1 MSLRRRFPFTPLAH
15 NVHYSKLRNNVHYCT
30 NLNNVHYA
38 KVMFT
43 FRLSIVYAR
52 FLVTPFTLTHYV
64 LVETKSTCYLSIY
77 LSILVTA
84 IYLPAHLPLQ
94 YPYMLCTGLKNNTKY
109 KIPAPFGSCPVWID
123 IMARLRSSKSSV
135 DNFYASVVLQ
145 FCDLH
150 LMIALLK
157 QSLPCIW
164 FNINRKS
171 ARMNCFKDSLL
182 YSLKHSR

>member
-77 LSILVTA
+77 LSIYFSYCYILTCSLTLTV
-84 IYLPAHLPLQ
+84 PLHAMYWSEKQ
-94 YPYMLCTGLKNNTKY
+94 HKIQMQLK
-109 KIPAPFGSCPVWID
+109 
-123 IMARLRSSKSSV
+123 
-135 DNFYASVVLQ
+135 
-145 FCDLH
+145 
-150 LMIALLK
+150 
-157 QSLPCIW
+157 
-164 FNINRKS
+164 
-171 ARMNCFKDSLL
+171 
-182 YSLKHSR
+182 

>member
-15 NVHYSKLRNNVHYCT
+15 NVHYSKLRINVHYCT

-109 KIPAPFGSCPVWID
+109 KIPARPPLPFI
-123 IMARLRSSKSSV
+123 SKT
-135 DNFYASVVLQ
+135 
-145 FCDLH
+145 
-150 LMIALLK
+150 LK
-157 QSLPCIW
+157 P
-164 FNINRKS
+164 
-171 ARMNCFKDSLL
+171 SLL
-182 YSLKHSR
+182 LSIGSLMSAWLGVDVDVDLVLRLQNCSLATFWALADFCRM